1 LEKGLGCEVQL
12 EEASMWFERA
22 AANGCRTSHERLQRL
37 LARSCLENGLET
49 SESGLFL
56 GAIGHCAPAA

>member
-1 LEKGLGCEVQL
+1 
-12 EEASMWFERA
+12 MWFERA

-37 LARSCLENGLET
+37 LARACLENGLE
-49 SESGLFL
+49 SNYNGLFL